1 MQDQFHSISQWIS
14 QMGNV
19 IMPFVFVV
27 FLYIFAIRPQ
37 HKKEKQRQSMLDHL
51 KRGDHVMT
59 SAGIKGTV
67 DTIQDGDVVVTIA
80 KDIKVVFSKS
90 AIVSRIEPVK
100 NVADSPSK
108 KSERHRVRRAHSG
121 RKKQE
126 SSASKDK
133 PSPSKPKV

>member
-59 SAGIKGTV
+59 SAGIKGAV
-67 DTIQDGDVVVTIA
+67 DTIQDSDVVVTIA
-80 KDIKVVFSKS
+80 KDVKVVFSKS
-90 AIVSRIEPVK
+90 AIVKLAVK
-100 NVADSPSK
+100 V
-108 KSERHRVRRAHSG
+108 E
-121 RKKQE
+121 
-126 SSASKDK
+126 
-133 PSPSKPKV
+133 

>member
-1 MQDQFHSISQWIS
+1 MQGQCHSISQWIS

-19 IMPFVFVV
+19 IMPFVFVI

-51 KRGDHVMT
+51 KQGDHVMT

-67 DTIQDGDVVVTIA
+67 DTIQDNEVVITVA
-80 KDIKVVFSKS
+80 KDVKIVFLKS
-90 AIVSRIEPVK
+90 SIISRTEPVK
-100 NVADSPSK
+100 DVAESSSK
-108 KSERHRVRRAHSG
+108 KSERHRVRRSHSG

-126 SSASKDK
+126 SSANKAK